1 MTPPATSK
9 RGPGRPR
16 AAEATGPSSRTRLL
30 DAAAKVFAERG
41 YLGASV
47 DDVAAEAG
55 LSKGTVYWNFESK
68 ADLFGALV
76 EDRIDR
82 PAEQIVEITR
92 TASAEEASLPRVSAG
107 VAALFVEQRDVF
119 LLLHEYWIAAVRDP
133 EMRRGWR
140 RRQRRLRE
148 TLAGALQKRH
158 ETTGVPSTVPVEQ
171 LATVFISLAMGLS
184 MEALVD
190 PDVKTDELFGEY
202 LSLAWD
208 GNAART
214 GRLPS

>member
-1 MTPPATSK
+1 MAPTATRK
-9 RGPGRPR
+9 RGPGRPP
-16 AAEATGPSSRTRLL
+16 AAEASGPSSRARLL
-30 DAAAKVFAERG
+30 EAAAKVFAERG
-41 YLGASV
+41 YLGATV

-68 ADLFGALV
+68 ADLFADLV

-82 PAEQIVEITR
+82 PVEQIVEITR
-92 TASAEEASLPRVSAG
+92 TASADEESLPRVSAG

-119 LLLHEYWIAAVRDP
+119 LLLHEYWTAALRDP
-133 EMRRGWR
+133 ELRRGWR
-140 RRQRRLRE
+140 RRQKRLRK
-148 TLAGALQKRH
+148 TLAEALEKRH

-171 LATVFISLAMGLS
+171 LATVFLSLAMGLS
-184 MEALVD
+184 MEALLD
-190 PDVKTDELFGEY
+190 PEVATDKLFGEFV
-202 LSLAWD
+202 SLAWD

>member
-1 MTPPATSK
+1 MAASATPR
-9 RGPGRPR
+9 RGPGRPP
-16 AAEATGPSSRTRLL
+16 AGESTGPSSRKRLI

-41 YLGASV
+41 YLQATV

-55 LSKGTVYWNFESK
+55 LSKGTVYWNFQSK
-68 ADLFGALV
+68 ADLFAALV

-92 TASAEEASLPRVSAG
+92 TATAEETSLPRVSAG
-107 VAALFVEQRDVF
+107 VAALLVDQRDVF

-140 RRQRRLRE
+140 RRQDRLRKS
-148 TLAGALQKRH
+148 LASALEKRH
-158 ETTGVPSTVPVEQ
+158 ETTGVPSTVPLDE

-184 MEALVD
+184 MEALID
-190 PDVKTDELFGEY
+190 PGVATDKLFGEY